1 MRVVRRQR
9 IGSRFDEVI
18 EFELQDLRED
28 RETALFQSLMST
40 ERRRER
46 DEKTYLCVQFVVT
59 RFVEML
65 SVLIATLTVPIEI
78 GTTKVLQTVTFSS

>member
-46 DEKTYLCVQFVVT
+46 DEKTYLCVHYVVA

-78 GTTKVLQTVTFSS
+78 GTTTVLQTVTFSS